1 MTKFKAG
8 DRFIPYKQRVTKKD
22 YLSWLEG
29 MDKYNGS
36 TLTVERVDELGDI
49 QAKETCYYFQPH
61 WCEKVEENSVNFV
74 QRECDTI
81 SIEATLSTSTSATLG
96 DVKKPFLIVTT
107 NHHGGIKY
115 EEGTAKSPYI
125 PLIPL
130 SPNHIPE
137 VRKTIDWEQRKW
149 EVVMQLAAA
158 RLSRI
163 NIGDHPSH
171 CKTEVKFTIELA
183 DEMIKQLKGES

>member
-1 MTKFKAG
+1 MTKFKQG
-8 DRFIPYKQRVTKKD
+8 DKFIPRKPKPSEGVCPLLEQYWDKVFTVK
-22 YLSWLEG
+22 SIANNWLISLE
-29 MDKYNGS
+29 NG
-36 TLTVERVDELGDI
+36 I
-49 QAKETCYYFQPH
+49 MFHPH
-61 WCEKVEENSVNFV
+61 WCEKVEENSANFV

-81 SIEATLSTSTSATLG
+81 QIETPLSISATATLG

-183 DEMIKQLKGES
+183 DEMIKQLKGE